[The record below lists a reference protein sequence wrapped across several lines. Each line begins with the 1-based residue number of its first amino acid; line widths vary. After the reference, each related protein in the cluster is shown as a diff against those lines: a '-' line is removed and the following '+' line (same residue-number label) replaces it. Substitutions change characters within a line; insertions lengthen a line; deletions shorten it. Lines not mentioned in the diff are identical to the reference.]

1 MSSIYYPTSR
11 HGRRP
16 RQRFSI
22 EQALLALFIGLLIF
36 GLSLAALLVG
46 TQVWYAGRIFPGVRV
61 AGVDISGMIPQEAEA
76 RIAEQVVFPQQGRIL
91 LRDTSSPTG
100 DQIWLATP
108 AELGLYLDP
117 QATAETAFKTGREGL
132 LIERLRTQFYSW
144 YLGHNLAPNLIY
156 DERAAYRYIANLAQD
171 VDTATIEASVSL
183 NGTEVVVTPGQ
194 VGRFVDLP
202 ASLARVSDQLSLL
215 RDGVVD
221 LVVTDQPPVIIDAT
235 AQAEMARAILSQP
248 LTLTMPEAEASQGGP
263 WTIEPATLATMLVF
277 ERVQTENGMQFQ
289 VTLNSEMLRTYLA
302 AFAPEL
308 SRWPQ
313 NARFYF
319 DDGSREFVLIESA
332 IIGRELDVDK
342 SIAAIQENLYV
353 GVHTIPLTM
362 NYTNPPVTDDTK
374 AADLGITELVHAET
388 SYFYGSSASRV
399 QNIETAASKFHG
411 VLVPPGATFS
421 MADALGDITLDNG
434 YAEAMIIIGGQTI
447 KGVGG
452 GVCQVSTTLFR
463 AAFFSGFPI
472 VERHA
477 HAYRVYYYEK
487 VAGNRIDSNLAG
499 LDATVF
505 VPLVDFKFVNDT
517 QNWLLMET
525 YVSPSGSSITWKFY
539 STKDGRRVEWSTT
552 GVTNVVPAPESV
564 YRENSDLASGEIKQV
579 DWKADGSDVTV
590 TRNVYRNDTIYLQD
604 RIYTHYEPWADVY
617 EYGPGTDLPNDDEDR
632 EPPEG

>member
-11 HGRRP
+11 PGRRP
-16 RQRFSI
+16 RQRFTI

-36 GLSLAALLVG
+36 GLSLAAFLIG
-46 TQVWYAGRIFPGVRV
+46 TQVWYAGRIYPGVRV
-61 AGVDISGMIPQEAEA
+61 DGIDLGGMRPQEAEQQ
-76 RIAEQVVFPQQGRIL
+76 IAGQIVFPQQGRIL
-91 LRDTSSPTG
+91 LRDTGGPSG
-100 DQIWLATP
+100 DKIWQASP

-117 QATAETAFKTGREGL
+117 SASAESAFITGREGF
-132 LIERLRTQFYSW
+132 LIERYRTQFYSW

-156 DERAAYRYIANLAQD
+156 DERAAYRYLTNLAQEI
-171 VDTATIEASVSL
+171 DTPTIEATVSL

-194 VGRFVDLP
+194 VGRSVDLP
-202 ASLARVSDQLSLL
+202 ATLARVSTQLSLL
-215 RDGVVD
+215 QDGVVD

-235 AQAEMARAILSQP
+235 AQAELARAVLSQP
-248 LTLTMPEAEASQGGP
+248 LTLTMPEAEATQGGP

-277 ERVQTENGMQFQ
+277 ERVQTENGMQYQ
-289 VTLNSEMLRTYLA
+289 VTLNSNMLRTYLT
-302 AFAPEL
+302 AFAPDL

-319 DDGSREFVLIESA
+319 DDNTREFVSIEA
-332 IIGRELDVDK
+332 AVIGRELDVDK
-342 SIAAIQENLYV
+342 SIEAIQEKLYA
-353 GVHTIPLTM
+353 GEHTIPLVM
-362 NYTNPPVTDDTK
+362 NYTNPPVTDQTK
-374 AADLGITELVHAET
+374 AADLGITELVHQET

-399 QNIETAASKFHG
+399 QNIQTSAGKFHG

-421 MADALGDITLDNG
+421 MADTLGDITLDNG

-487 VAGNRIDSNLAG
+487 VAGNRIDTNLAG

-517 QNWLLMET
+517 QYWLLMET
-525 YVSPSGSSITWKFY
+525 YVNPSNSSITWKFY
-539 STKDGRRVEWSTT
+539 STKDNRRVEWNTT
-552 GVTNVVPAPESV
+552 GVTNVVPAPDPV
-564 YRENSDLASGEIKQV
+564 YRENADLASGQIKQV
-579 DWKADGSDVTV
+579 DWRADGSDVTV
-590 TRNVYRNDTIYLQD
+590 NRTVYRNDSVYIQD

-617 EYGPGTDLPNDDEDR
+617 EYGPGTELPNPDGEE

>member
-11 HGRRP
+11 PGRRP
-16 RQRFSI
+16 RQRFTI
-22 EQALLALFIGLLIF
+22 EQALLALLIGLLIF
-36 GLSLAALLVG
+36 GLSLAAFLIG
-46 TQVWYAGRIFPGVRV
+46 TQVWYAGRIYPGVRV
-61 AGVDISGMIPQEAEA
+61 DGIDIGGMRPQQAEQQIAG
-76 RIAEQVVFPQQGRIL
+76 QVVFPQQGRIL
-91 LRDTSSPTG
+91 LRDIGGPSG
-100 DQIWLATP
+100 DKIWQASP

-117 QATAETAFKTGREGL
+117 SASAETAFKTGREGFI
-132 LIERLRTQFYSW
+132 IERFRTQFYAW

-156 DERAAYRYIANLAQD
+156 DERAAYRYLANLAQEI
-171 VDTATIEASVSL
+171 DTPTVEATVSL
-183 NGTEVVVTPGQ
+183 KGTEVVVTPGQ
-194 VGRFVDLP
+194 VGRSVDLP
-202 ASLARVSDQLSLL
+202 ATLARVSTQLSLL
-215 RDGVVD
+215 QDGVVD
-221 LVVTDQPPVIIDAT
+221 LVVTDQKPVIIDAT
-235 AQAEMARAILSQP
+235 AQAELARAILSQP

-263 WTIEPATLATMLVF
+263 WTIDPATLATMLVF
-277 ERVQTENGMQFQ
+277 ERVQTENGMQYQ
-289 VTLNSEMLRTYLA
+289 VTLNSETLRTYLT
-302 AFAPEL
+302 AFAPDL

-319 DDGSREFVLIESA
+319 DDSTREFVSIEA
-332 IIGRELDVDK
+332 AVIGRELDVDK
-342 SIAAIQENLYV
+342 SIEAIQEKLYA
-353 GVHTIPLTM
+353 GEHTIPLVM
-362 NYTNPPVTDDTK
+362 NYTNPPVTDQTK

-399 QNIETAASKFHG
+399 QNIQTAAGKFHG

-421 MADALGDITLDNG
+421 MADTLGDITLDNG

-487 VAGNRIDSNLAG
+487 VAGNRIDTNLAG

-517 QNWLLMET
+517 QYWLLMET
-525 YVSPSGSSITWKFY
+525 YVNPSNSSITWKFY
-539 STKDGRRVEWSTT
+539 STKDNRRVEWNTT
-552 GVTNVVPAPESV
+552 GVTNVVPAPDAV
-564 YRENSDLASGEIKQV
+564 YRENADLASGEIKQV
-579 DWKADGSDVTV
+579 DWQADGSDVTV
-590 TRNVYRNDTIYLQD
+590 NRTVYRNDAVYLQD
-604 RIYTHYEPWADVY
+604 TIYTHYEPWADVY
-617 EYGPGTDLPNDDEDR
+617 EYGPGTELPDPDGGE